1 MRYKNL
7 IAWWLRCA
15 TFVCVTSFLVDVAR
29 ANDEELYEFDIP
41 SQEIESALSSLAEK
55 TSAMLLFPYETVQ
68 LEKSNP
74 VNGRC
79 TLNDA
84 LSIMLQGTSLA
95 GDLTEGGVITIS
107 QKDSTVDKSEMR
119 TSTASTF
126 SESQIANT
134 VLSVCGASDIA
145 AQQEALDAQSYQ
157 VELPIKD
164 ETLIQDE
171 PQLDEVIVTGSFIK
185 RKSYNEAG
193 SPIDVLTRSNLDA
206 DAPTG
211 RLVDILRFLPSNS
224 GTGAGIVPGGDGGPQ
239 EGRLGGG
246 TVDIRGLGGNATLV
260 LLNGQ
265 RSTAFPL
272 SVDGRVDVN
281 SLVPGIFLERV
292 EVLKDG
298 ASGVYGSDAVAGVV
312 NFFTR
317 DKFEGFE
324 FRADGRGSIG
334 ATVDPFDHHN
344 QTLGLLL
351 GTSAWDKVHIVAG
364 IEYFDQDNLVFGEVE
379 QVPVFDVLGA
389 STFGNPGSFRVPIR
403 DEFGQL
409 QFSETGA
416 LLDDRVADPAC
427 QAVIDANISADP
439 NFSQTATSLDAAGNL
454 CRTTFPNQPFLLDE
468 KRINGRFQT
477 NWEITDSLEF
487 VQAFSYA
494 ASETIDVFQATT
506 PVLNFPTVPGEN
518 PGNPFRAV
526 DGNGNPI
533 FAQDANGDGVADRN
547 PAGGV
552 ILDPN
557 GIAFNEDVL
566 FRGRPFSSTN
576 LGLASPKQEIETSRF
591 EFGFKGKLGE
601 WDWSVNWNTA
611 RQELLRRGPDSISS
625 ELQAALNGQGGD
637 AGDVFLNPFGSALL
651 DPDFSIDPALV
662 RDIQVI
668 LFDRHVSRST
678 TFDAVIAGDLAHMSA
693 GPLSAAIGVQ
703 VRNETLSQD
712 FDQLKTIR
720 EVSFFG
726 NGDVDF
732 TAKERVTAAFVEAG
746 IPVLN
751 SEAGTL
757 DISLAGRVE
766 SISGGEGSFNPK
778 FSFQYSN
785 ELLDLKGSYATS
797 FLSPSLFQTGGIT
810 SQFDLVTDPI
820 TGQSE
825 QVSALILGNRDLN
838 DQESTSYSFGLTFR
852 PFDNLSI
859 ETSYWNFEFENLVA
873 APTTQ
878 SILNADPL
886 GPLIERNSSGTISVI
901 NRPFF
906 NAGSIESDGIDF
918 AVDYDFG
925 DTVYGNFSAQTQ
937 GVFVNS
943 YDVQEQL
950 GAEIIDGV
958 GSDNNANIG
967 SAIAQWRNNSRL
979 NWYRGPHSSVITA
992 RYFSDIDRIR
1002 GADSGVAEAQLTFDA
1017 QYSYSV
1023 DRPFVGNDANIIF
1036 TIGARNIFNDEP
1048 NIVLI
1053 NDNQFFVGTFQDP
1066 SGRVVYASLKVG
1078 F

>member
-1 MRYKNL
+1 MRSKHPSVRRLCYVM
-7 IAWWLRCA
+7 
-15 TFVCVTSFLVDVAR
+15 FVCVTGFLMGASK
-29 ANDEELYEFDIP
+29 ADENSLYEFDIP
-41 SQEIESALSSLAEK
+41 SQEIESALSLLAEK
-55 TSAMLLFPYETVQ
+55 TGVMLLFPYETVQ

-74 VNGRC
+74 VDGEC
-79 TLNDA
+79 TLNEA
-84 LSIMLQGTSLA
+84 LSTMLQGTSLT

-107 QKDSTVDKSEMR
+107 QNTNSVGQSKLNPNSAPEISKPLD
-119 TSTASTF
+119 TAAT
-126 SESQIANT
+126 
-134 VLSVCGASDIA
+134 LSVCGRAKEA
-145 AQQEALDAQSYQ
+145 AQVAVLAVPEESQPQTED
-157 VELPIKD
+157 VEGLLEEI
-164 ETLIQDE
+164 L
-171 PQLDEVIVTGSFIK
+171 VTGSFIK
-185 RKSYNEAG
+185 RKSYIEAG
-193 SPIDVLTRSNLDA
+193 SPIDVLTRSDLDA

-281 SLVPGIFLERV
+281 SIVPSIFLERI

-312 NFFTR
+312 NFITR

-324 FRADGRGSIG
+324 FRADGRGTVG
-334 ATVDPFDHHN
+334 ATVDSFDHHN
-344 QTLGLLL
+344 QTLGILF
-351 GTSAWDKVHIVAG
+351 GSSASETVHVVAG
-364 IEYFDQDNLVFGEVE
+364 LEYFNQDNLVFGEVQ

-389 STFGNPGSFRVPIR
+389 SSFGNPGSFRVPIR
-403 DEFGQL
+403 DQFGQL
-409 QFSETGA
+409 QFSDTGA
-416 LLDDRVADPAC
+416 LIDERVADPAC

-439 NFSQTATSLDAAGNL
+439 NFSQTATSLDAANNF

-468 KRINGRFQT
+468 ERLSGRFQAT
-477 NWEITDSLEF
+477 WDITDSLEF
-487 VQAFSYA
+487 KQAFSYA
-494 ASETIDVFQATT
+494 RTDTVDVFQATT

-533 FAQDANGDGVADRN
+533 FARDLNGDGVADRDAN
-547 PAGGV
+547 GLV
-552 ILDPN
+552 IVDPN

-576 LGLASPKQEIETSRF
+576 FGLASPEQELETSRV
-591 EFGFKGKLGE
+591 EIGFKGDFRG
-601 WDWSVNWNTA
+601 WSWNANWNTA
-611 RQELLRRGPDSISS
+611 RQELIRRGPDSVSS
-625 ELQAALNGQGGD
+625 ALQAALNGQGGD
-637 AGDVFLNPFGSALL
+637 NGDLFLNPFGSALL
-651 DPDFSIDPALV
+651 DPNFVIDPDLV

-678 TFDAVIAGDLAHMSA
+678 TFDALATGELLQLPA
-693 GPLSAAIGVQ
+693 GPLSTAFGVQ
-703 VRNETLSQD
+703 IRTETLSQD

-732 TAKERVTAAFVEAG
+732 TARETVTAAFLEAG
-746 IPVLN
+746 IPLLD
-751 SEAGTL
+751 SEAGTF
-757 DISLAGRVE
+757 DVSLAGRIE
-766 SISGGEGSFNPK
+766 SISGGESSFNPK

-785 ELLDLKGSYATS
+785 ELMDFRASYATS

-810 SQFDLVTDPI
+810 SQFDLITDPI
-820 TGQSE
+820 SGQSE
-825 QVSALILGNRDLN
+825 QVSALILGNQELK
-838 DQESTSYSFGLTFR
+838 DQESTSFSLGFTLR
-852 PFDNLSI
+852 PVNGLSI
-859 ETSYWNFEFENLVA
+859 ELGYWSFEFEDLVA

-878 SILNADPL
+878 SILDADPL
-886 GPLIERNSSGTISVI
+886 GPLIERNSSGTISTI

-906 NAGSIESDGIDF
+906 NAGSIESDGVDF
-918 AVDYDFG
+918 NIDYDLG
-925 DTVYGNFSAQTQ
+925 ETAYGRFSLQTQ

-943 YDVQEQL
+943 YDVQEQV
-950 GAEIIDGV
+950 GGEVINGV

-967 SAIAQWRNNSRL
+967 SAIAEWRSNSRL
-979 NWYRGPHSSVITA
+979 NWYRGNHSSVITA
-992 RYFSDIDRIR
+992 RYFSDVDRVR
-1002 GADSGVAEAQLTFDA
+1002 GSSSGVAERQLTFDA

-1023 DRPFVGNDANIIF
+1023 SRLIAANDADIVF

-1048 NIVLI
+1048 NIVLT

-1066 SGRVVYASLKVG
+1066 SGRVLYGSVKVG